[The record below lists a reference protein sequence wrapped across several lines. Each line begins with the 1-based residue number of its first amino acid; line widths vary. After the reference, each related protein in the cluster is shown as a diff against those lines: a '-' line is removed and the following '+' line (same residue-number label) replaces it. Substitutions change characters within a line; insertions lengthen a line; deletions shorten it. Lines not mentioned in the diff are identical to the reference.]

1 MAGNH
6 YTQLAQDESF
16 VKKPHSAAKRADI
29 GSFRRSVDARAASD
43 LDVAVADTLLW
54 PPESVFSSTDE
65 ATIENDSHDI
75 ADQQLSIRR
84 ESISRPLPALPG
96 DADMAANSNNAFP
109 PLDNSM
115 NPPRSPA
122 SGPGSQVNGNG
133 ASYANKYI
141 PPLPV
146 GHQQDLTFLYQQIQE
161 LSGILQ
167 SNRERVNDVTK
178 SAEEVAVRYAMTR
191 CPGCA
196 DSGTETCQSS
206 QRAQQRRSISRP

>member
-6 YTQLAQDESF
+6 HTQLSMGESF
-16 VKKPHSAAKRADI
+16 VKKPHSAAKRADF
-29 GSFRRSVDARAASD
+29 GSFRRPVDARAD
-43 LDVAVADTLLW
+43 LDVADADILLW
-54 PPESVFSSTDE
+54 PPESVVSSTE
-65 ATIENDSHDI
+65 ESKTGNDSHDI

-84 ESISRPLPALPG
+84 ESSSRPLPPLPG
-96 DADMAANSNNAFP
+96 DADMAANNNNAFP

-115 NPPRSPA
+115 NSPRSPA

-167 SNRERVNDVTK
+167 SNRDRVNDVTK
-178 SAEEVAVRYAMTR
+178 SAEEVAVRYTLTH
-191 CPGCA
+191 CLGCA

-206 QRAQQRRSISRP
+206 QRA